1 MANKKKPGRD
11 AFEKE
16 RTNLLEGG
24 TLPTGYGTLLRTR
37 RPDLELQHIYH
48 VKAGKALDWDVLE
61 ELKKLAKENAA
72 HRPQPVAA

>member
-11 AFEKE
+11 AHETE
-16 RTNLLEGG
+16 RLSILPN
-24 TLPTGYGTLLRTR
+24 LPTGYGTLLLAR
-37 RPDLELQHIYH
+37 RPDLELQHVYH

-72 HRPQPVAA
+72 HKNQPVAA

>member
-16 RTNLLEGG
+16 RTEMLPN
-24 TLPTGYGTLLRTR
+24 LPTGYGTLLLARK
-37 RPDLELQHIYH
+37 PEWELQHIYH
-48 VKAGKALDWDVLE
+48 VKAGKALDWAVLE

-72 HRPQPVAA
+72 HKP